1 MKGITLEG
9 FKYKQVIAV
18 RMDLKMGKGKLAAQV
33 GHAAVSAA
41 EEARRKRPEWWEAWL
56 AEGQCKVVVKVKDL
70 EELLSLQKTAAQ
82 IRLPHSIIVDR
93 GLTQLPPDTTT
104 CLGIGPALSTQVD
117 KVTGK
122 LPLL

>member
-1 MKGITLEG
+1 LAE

-18 RMDLKMGKGKLAAQV
+18 RTDIKMSKGKLAAQV

-41 EEARRKRPEWWEAWL
+41 EQTRKKRPEWWKEWMN
-56 AEGQCKVVVKVKDL
+56 EGQCKIVVKVESE
-70 EELLSLQKTAAQ
+70 EELRKLEREADELGIPTAL
-82 IRLPHSIIVDR
+82 ICDR
-93 GLTQLPPDTTT
+93 GLTELPPGTVT
-104 CLGIGPALSTQVD
+104 CLGIGPAPSTIMD